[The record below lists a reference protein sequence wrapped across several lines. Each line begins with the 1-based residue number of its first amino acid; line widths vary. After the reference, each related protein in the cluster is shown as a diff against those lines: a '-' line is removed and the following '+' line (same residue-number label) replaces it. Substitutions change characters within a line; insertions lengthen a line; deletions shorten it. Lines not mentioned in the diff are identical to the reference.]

1 MILKFSKNKI
11 ITLSR
16 YLTKNSEDFIMRY
29 YIFIFD
35 IIFMFDIFKYQI
47 LMIKKNNNLNNII
60 LILE

>member
-1 MILKFSKNKI
+1 MILKFSKNK

-47 LMIKKNNNLNNII
+47 LMIKNNNNLNII